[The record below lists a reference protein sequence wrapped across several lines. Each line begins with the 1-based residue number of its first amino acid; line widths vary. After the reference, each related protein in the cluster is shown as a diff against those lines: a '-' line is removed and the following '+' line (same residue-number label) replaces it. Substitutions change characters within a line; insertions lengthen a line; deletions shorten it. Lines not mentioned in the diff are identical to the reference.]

1 MSLEGMAPMSDSVS
15 ASASVV
21 SERPIDVG
29 WVGGWATDF
38 EKLLT
43 DNIGLMVFAVINRR
57 KFFNFSLINNTLI
70 QLLIEKKTITQQD
83 FLRKEFSYENLQ
95 FWISCQQFKKL
106 THQQEV
112 NHIQL
117 IFSNSDYTEN
127 IIPSDET

>member
-57 KFFNFSLINNTLI
+57 KFFNFSLII
-70 QLLIEKKTITQQD
+70 
-83 FLRKEFSYENLQ
+83 Y
-95 FWISCQQFKKL
+95 
-106 THQQEV
+106 
-112 NHIQL
+112 
-117 IFSNSDYTEN
+117 
-127 IIPSDET
+127 